1 MLLGGAS
8 IDLTERDGR
17 RERRCA
23 AMNTDVVEIRNS
35 WQRVADAIDRAARLI
50 EQIPRSDSYHCA
62 PETDLEL
69 RGAAALVQR
78 AVLYL
83 RAAAAREAPR
93 LEAIEA
99 DFEARGELPP
109 WDRDTKDVA
118 EDGD

>member
-1 MLLGGAS
+1 
-8 IDLTERDGR
+8 
-17 RERRCA
+17 
-23 AMNTDVVEIRNS
+23 MNKDVVEARS
-35 WQRVADAIDRAARLI
+35 PWQQVADAIDRAAGLI
-50 EQIPRSDSYHCA
+50 EQIPGWDSYQCA

-99 DFEARGELPP
+99 DFEVRGELPP
-109 WDRDTKDVA
+109 WDRDTKRVA

>member
-1 MLLGGAS
+1 M
-8 IDLTERDGR
+8 R
-17 RERRCA
+17 
-23 AMNTDVVEIRNS
+23 TDVVEIRS
-35 WQRVADAIDRAARLI
+35 PWQQVVDAIGRASRLL
-50 EQIPRSDSYHCA
+50 EQIPGWDGYQCS

-78 AVLYL
+78 ATLYL

-109 WDRDTKDVA
+109 WDRGTKRVV
-118 EDGD
+118 EEGD

>member
-1 MLLGGAS
+1 
-8 IDLTERDGR
+8 
-17 RERRCA
+17 
-23 AMNTDVVEIRNS
+23 MNTDVVETRS
-35 WQRVADAIDRAARLI
+35 PWQQVADAIDRAAGLI

-99 DFEARGELPP
+99 DFEARSEPPP
-109 WDRDTKDVA
+109 WDRNTKRVV